1 MSKSRTVSN
10 SASPKVPMTFSWQ
23 HGTHQPY
30 LLSSERTN
38 LGISLMLKRN
48 FKKKTFTETSG
59 IVFHQL
65 SERYGCLAH
74 KIKHHRVYLSK
85 NWNEARKP
93 GPVAAR
99 RKNIPSKGCTKREWW
114 HQAGWQWE
122 MRPEAISPV
131 LVGHHED
138 FDFYSQGEIIIRWW
152 HEPMDIP
159 TGSLQW
165 TYWEWTYV
173 GKDRRSRPRRHLLW
187 WPTWP
192 TPRVAGA
199 PNGSGVGRVGGW
211 IASNAL

>member
-48 FKKKTFTETSG
+48 LKKKTFTETSG

-159 TGSLQW
+159 TGSTPVDLLRMNLC
-165 TYWEWTYV
+165 
-173 GKDRRSRPRRHLLW
+173 GKGSEKQAQETSAVVTHMTHTKGSRCSKW
-187 WPTWP
+187 KWC
-192 TPRVAGA
+192 GK
-199 PNGSGVGRVGGW
+199 GRGMN
-211 IASNAL
+211 SF